1 MKMNKRKI
9 EIFSAG
15 CSACRQTI
23 ELVKKLACES
33 CEVTVLDMH
42 KKSVA
47 ARAKRLGV
55 QSVPAVAINGKLAG
69 CCAGRG
75 VDKNVLQTAGIGVP
89 LTALT
94 K

>member
-1 MKMNKRKI
+1 MKKRKI

-15 CSACRQTI
+15 CSACKQTI

-33 CEVTVLDMH
+33 CEITVLDMRE
-42 KKSVA
+42 KSVA
-47 ARAKRLGV
+47 AKAKRYGV

-69 CCAGRG
+69 CCASRG
-75 VDKNVLQTAGIGVP
+75 VDRNVLQTAGVGVS
-89 LTALT
+89 LT